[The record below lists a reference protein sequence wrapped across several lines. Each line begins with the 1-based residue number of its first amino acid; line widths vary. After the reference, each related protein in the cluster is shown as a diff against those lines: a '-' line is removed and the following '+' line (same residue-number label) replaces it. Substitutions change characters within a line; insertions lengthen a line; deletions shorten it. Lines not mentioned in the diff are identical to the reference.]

1 MANFRLIQRGFFT
14 GKSRSLFTD
23 PDEAIELD
31 YMGAAEFEFEAI
43 PKAYRRFMYH
53 FEEYKTSNTGF
64 YTQQNEELLLFCRRN
79 HAIEIMQMLKAFMQN
94 PYRLK
99 EPSYLEKITEANED
113 TECDFSRTNFWWCID
128 IKSHGDWMAFLQ
140 PQAELFMQAAKNDYQ
155 NWWLKMSPKIRQ
167 AEYNTSLHW

>member
-1 MANFRLIQRGFFT
+1 MAKFRLIQRGTFT

-31 YMGAAEFEFEAI
+31 YMGSYEFEGGAI

-53 FEEYKTSNTGF
+53 FEEYKTSNTGI
-64 YTQQNEELLLFCRRN
+64 YNPNNDELLLFCRRGN
-79 HAIEIMQMLKAFMQN
+79 VIEINQMLREFMKT
-94 PYRLK
+94 PYMLK
-99 EPSYLEKITEANED
+99 EYSALDQVPNEKD
-113 TECDFSRTNFWWCID
+113 TSCGFIKINFWWCID
-128 IKSHGDWMAFLQ
+128 IKPYGDWMAFLQ
-140 PQAELFMQAAKNDYQ
+140 PNAEEFMQAAKNDYQ